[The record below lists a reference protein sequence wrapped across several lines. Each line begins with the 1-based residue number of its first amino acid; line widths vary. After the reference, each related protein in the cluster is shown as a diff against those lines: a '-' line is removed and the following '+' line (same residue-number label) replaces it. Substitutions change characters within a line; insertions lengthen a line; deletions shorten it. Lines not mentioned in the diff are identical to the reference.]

1 MNGGYVMI
9 DVKGLNF
16 ASTETQTLAGLY
28 DEIKTASA
36 TDKTVVLVGAVN
48 GDEDVSP
55 VVVYVTQDG
64 ADYIVSASGLK
75 ITIESDDKTT
85 VEASGGDSDLY
96 ATIDFNNTDVYGGG
110 SLTGLHSAVSNAH
123 NAGQIV
129 KAINVRRDGAPFKI
143 SYAYP
148 AGAAYGESDTNV
160 YLIILDKYMTI
171 HNDDTFEVV

>member
-9 DVKGLNF
+9 DVKGLDF
-16 ASTETQTLAGLY
+16 ASTETQTRAGLY
-28 DEIKTASA
+28 NEIKTASA

-55 VVVYVTQDG
+55 TVVYVTQDG

-75 ITIESDDKTT
+75 ITIESDDTTT

-96 ATIDFNNTDVYGGG
+96 AALDFHDTDIYGGG
-110 SLTGLHSAVSNAH
+110 SLTGLYSAVSNAH
-123 NAGQIV
+123 TAGQII
-129 KAINVRRDGAPFKI
+129 KATNVIRDGAPYKI

-148 AGAAYGESDTNV
+148 AGASYAEDTNV
-160 YLIILDKYMTI
+160 YLVILDKRMTI
-171 HNDDTFEVV
+171 ANDDTFSVN